1 MKEDIIYCI
10 VCFLSVQ
17 SLSLFLL
24 YGHVRTDIQ
33 YTKMES
39 FSFSLLE
46 WFQSFTTPPYKL
58 LLDGGVST
66 YLEHVVHA
74 RHQVF
79 SHRALWSSSLLLD
92 GEKEIIQNA
101 HQAFCNAGADIISTV
116 TYQCH
121 YNTGEVSDDVM
132 NKMLRD
138 GVQWA
143 KQLSAVS
150 SSSCYVA
157 ASSGCY
163 GASLADGSEYTGDYG
178 EDVTLSHLM
187 EFHGRKFKVL
197 VDESPDA
204 VAIETIP
211 NLLECRAVM
220 AMLVEQQECSNNLAV
235 WISLACQD
243 GNLLN
248 DGSKLEDALDVIQ
261 EMDPSSRYGV
271 GINCCDSLY
280 GMCSFV

>member
-1 MKEDIIYCI
+1 MASSK
-10 VCFLSVQ
+10 
-17 SLSLFLL
+17 SLSLW
-24 YGHVRTDIQ
+24 
-33 YTKMES
+33 
-39 FSFSLLE
+39 E
-46 WFQSFTTPPYKL
+46 WFHAVTTPPFIL

-66 YLEHVVHA
+66 YLEHIL
-74 RHQVF
+74 REKHQVF
-79 SHRALWSSSLLLD
+79 SHRALWSSSLLLN

-101 HQAFCNAGADIISTV
+101 HQAFCNAGADILSTV

-121 YNTGEVSDDVM
+121 YNTGEISDDVM
-132 NKMLRD
+132 TKMLRD

-143 KQLSAVS
+143 KTMSSAIS
-150 SSSCYVA
+150 SSSCYIA

-178 EDVTLSHLM
+178 HDVTLSHLM
-187 EFHGRKFKVL
+187 DFHGRKFKVL
-197 VDESPDA
+197 AEESPDA

-220 AMLVEQQECSNNLAV
+220 TMLMEQECN
-235 WISLACQD
+235 QD

-248 DGSKLEDALDVIQ
+248 DGSRLEDALDVIQ
-261 EMDPSSRYGV
+261 EMDPSAKYGV

-280 GMCSFV
+280 GTYVSILLGGFWSFFSCRLLHTSTVLYIYI

>member
-1 MKEDIIYCI
+1 MA
-10 VCFLSVQ
+10 SS
-17 SLSLFLL
+17 SL
-24 YGHVRTDIQ
+24 
-33 YTKMES
+33 
-39 FSFSLLE
+39 SLLE
-46 WFQSFTTPPYKL
+46 WFHSVTTPPFIL

-66 YLEHVVHA
+66 YLEHIL
-74 RHQVF
+74 REKHQVF
-79 SHRALWSSSLLLD
+79 SHRALWSSSLLLN

-101 HQAFCNAGADIISTV
+101 HQAFCNAGADILSTV

-121 YNTGEVSDDVM
+121 YNTGEISDDVM
-132 NKMLRD
+132 SKMLRD

-143 KQLSAVS
+143 KTMSSAVS
-150 SSSCYVA
+150 SSSCYIA

-178 EDVTLSHLM
+178 HDVTLSHLM
-187 EFHGRKFKVL
+187 DFHGRKFKVL
-197 VDESPDA
+197 AEESPDA

-220 AMLVEQQECSNNLAV
+220 TMLMEQECNHHHHLAV

-248 DGSKLEDALDVIQ
+248 DGSRLEDALDVIQ
-261 EMDPSSRYGV
+261 EMDPSAKYGV

-280 GMCSFV
+280 GTYVSILFGGFWSFFLSTTTHLDCLIYINRLF